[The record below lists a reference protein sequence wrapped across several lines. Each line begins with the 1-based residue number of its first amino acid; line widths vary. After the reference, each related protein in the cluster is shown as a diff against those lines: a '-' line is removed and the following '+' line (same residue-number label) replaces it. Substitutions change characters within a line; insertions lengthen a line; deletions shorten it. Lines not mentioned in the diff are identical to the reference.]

1 MASRR
6 SSWAQAIGL
15 ARERGSKIEQGL
27 QHSHMAVCGLA
38 EPAASACRLVRPR
51 HPGGSTPRRGRCR
64 ASEPGPVSPPVDVRG
79 ARDDTRHGNDDS
91 GRPTDGHPG
100 ENAQVLVKRALAD
113 RARKRYD
120 ESGRRTPFAYSAL

>member
-27 QHSHMAVCGLA
+27 QHSHTAVCSLSRQLA
-38 EPAASACRLVRPR
+38 LAAWFVPDTLA
-51 HPGGSTPRRGRCR
+51 GARRGEADAGRPSRDPFPLPLTSGAPATILAMEMTTR
-64 ASEPGPVSPPVDVRG
+64 A
-79 ARDDTRHGNDDS
+79 
-91 GRPTDGHPG
+91 RPTDGHPG

-113 RARKRYD
+113 RARKR
-120 ESGRRTPFAYSAL
+120 